1 MKDEIVKQKI
11 LKCAKSEFLE
21 KGYIN
26 ASMRAIAEKSGYTTG
41 ILYSRFA
48 DKDEIF
54 CELVNDKA
62 TELYDYFVSVQDE
75 FASFEPERQ
84 KNDMHTYVDK
94 KVDTMID
101 IIYNDFDVFKLIV
114 SKSVGSSYERYIDK
128 MIKVEMKHTV
138 RFIDV
143 LKDMGIQVNEIREDL
158 NHMLA
163 SALFYGM
170 FEVVDHDL
178 PKEDAIKYIKTLQVF
193 FNAGW
198 DKILGL
204 L

>member
-11 LKCAKSEFLE
+11 LECAKSEFLE

-101 IIYNDFDVFKLIV
+101 IIYSDFDVFKLIV
-114 SKSVGSSYERYIDK
+114 SNSVGSSYERYIDK

>member
-1 MKDEIVKQKI
+1 MKDEIIKQKI
-11 LKCAKSEFLE
+11 LECAKSEFLE
-21 KGYIN
+21 KGYMN
-26 ASMRAIAEKSGYTTG
+26 ASMRTIAEKSGYTTG

-62 TELYDYFVSVQDE
+62 TELYDYFISVQDE

-84 KNDMHTYVDK
+84 KTDMHTYVDK
-94 KVDTMID
+94 KVDIMID
-101 IIYNDFDVFKLIV
+101 IIYSDFDVFKLIV
-114 SKSVGSSYERYIDK
+114 SKSVGSSYECYIDK
-128 MIKVEMKHTV
+128 MIKIEMKHTV
-138 RFIDV
+138 RFIDI
-143 LKDMGIQVNEIREDL
+143 LKNMGIQVNEIREDL

-178 PKEDAIKYIKTLQVF
+178 PKKDAIKYIKTLQIF

-204 L
+204 N